1 MRLRTTPAENPH
13 LMEEKRFRG
22 RSDRGVFYYGIT
34 QTKRGPLVPPG
45 TYTIRLAVNGKAIGS
60 QSLVVEKDPNSAGT
74 EADIAVATR
83 LSLDIYRD
91 TNAVVRMVNQLEWTR
106 KQLEEL
112 RAMLKARKAEA
123 ADFEAAASLEAAARA
138 VEDRLLQPTLAEADE
153 KSFRGPL
160 ELYLKLL
167 WLQAEVGAGA
177 ADVSGAA
184 DFAPT
189 RSEVEVHE
197 QLGKTLESVR
207 QDFDALYRTR
217 IPGFNESARAKGL
230 LQLMTVTEPDERE
243 PAPPDEDEEE
253 GPDADGN

>member
-1 MRLRTTPAENPH
+1 
-13 LMEEKRFRG
+13 
-22 RSDRGVFYYGIT
+22 
-34 QTKRGPLVPPG
+34 
-45 TYTIRLAVNGKAIGS
+45 
-60 QSLVVEKDPNSAGT
+60 
-74 EADIAVATR
+74 
-83 LSLDIYRD
+83 
-91 TNAVVRMVNQLEWTR
+91 
-106 KQLEEL
+106 
-112 RAMLKARKAEA
+112 
-123 ADFEAAASLEAAARA
+123 SLETATRA

-189 RSEVEVHE
+189 QSEIEVHA
-197 QLGKTLESVR
+197 QLAQTPESVR

-217 IPGFNESARAKGL
+217 IPAFNEAARAKGL

-243 PAPPDEDEEE
+243 SATEEEDEEDPE
-253 GPDADGN
+253 AGGD